1 MAVFVVGGFLGAGTS
16 QLFMGVML
24 KPITEDLGWSRTA
37 VTGALTAGTIVAG
50 LLTPIFGRLA
60 DRYGPR
66 VLVTIGTLL
75 IAVSYFLM
83 ASLTAIWMLYVAYIL
98 GRSMA
103 SINLGGVVG
112 MTAAT
117 NWFRRKRGRAL
128 GLISMSLPLGASILV
143 LVAQVIIDG
152 PGWRTVFVLFGIAML
167 TLVLVPAAIVLRRR
181 PEDMGLLPDGDPA
194 PENGAS
200 TTAKSEFE
208 YSWSVAQAVRT
219 RTLWLLISAGA
230 IGVLANG
237 AVSFHQIAY
246 FTDQGIDTK
255 SAALALSVFALMG
268 AVSSGMWG
276 LLVEHFSERMM
287 AVVAMAVA
295 GLSMIFVQFAD
306 TTAEAIIFSAIFG
319 ISARGESSLIQMMIA
334 QYYGRNSYGSI
345 SSLFSPFQMI
355 GLGFGPLIA
364 SVFYDVVGSYDML
377 FLGLGGVYAA
387 TVGLLWLARKPALP
401 EGAR

>member
-50 LLTPIFGRLA
+50 LISPIFGRLA

-66 VLVTIGTLL
+66 ILVTIGALL
-75 IAVSYFLM
+75 VAGSYFLM
-83 ASLTAIWMLYVAYIL
+83 ASITAIWMLYFAYIL

-103 SINLGGVVG
+103 SINLGGVVA

-128 GLISMSLPLGASILV
+128 GLTAMSLPLGGSILV
-143 LVAQVIIDG
+143 LVAQLIIDG

-167 TLVLVPAAIVLRRR
+167 TFVVVPAALILRKR
-181 PEDMGLLPDGDPA
+181 PEDMGLLPDGD
-194 PENGAS
+194 
-200 TTAKSEFE
+200 TAEDIESAKTKSGSE
-208 YSWSVAQAVRT
+208 YSWTVKQAVRT
-219 RTLWLLISAGA
+219 PALWLLISSAA

-237 AVSFHQIAY
+237 AVSFHQVAY
-246 FTDQGIDTK
+246 FTDQGLDTK
-255 SAALALSVFALMG
+255 RAAIALSVFALMG

-276 LLVEHFSERMM
+276 FLVERFSERYM
-287 AVVAMAVA
+287 AVIAMAVA
-295 GLSMIFVQFAD
+295 GVSMIYVQFAD
-306 TTAEAIIFSAIFG
+306 TTAEAIIFSAVFG

-334 QYYGRNSYGSI
+334 QYYGRNSYGTI
-345 SSLFSPFQMI
+345 SSLLSPFQMF

-377 FLGLGGVYAA
+377 FLGLGGVYAV
-387 TVGLLWLARKPALP
+387 TVVLIWFAKKPAPP
-401 EGAR
+401 ESAK